1 MARKIFLHPFD
12 SVRDT
17 FVRPSASEKA
27 RQCCLLSI
35 ETIFHMVKQQER
47 PFIQSSHFRSFMLDV
62 GPLFVA
68 DDTHSGVPFFHPWP
82 IERLDSHPILLSD
95 PAVNRAVAIS
105 KEAMDRGPP
114 SLRKYGFPVQ
124 SRVKILNNVFV
135 NHVQNRP
142 RAGPEGQNESL
153 TAITGWIHLDGY
165 TPWLGP
171 DTVERPEWACNGGWV
186 HPGNKTPHFKAVM
199 YSAISG
205 SEECLLRGEVLTI
218 LGIMMERLQLE
229 SLRKHLIIP
238 VMLFSFMGPRHGRIL
253 LAYSDGRQ
261 LIIRKSPLYQ
271 FTSRD
276 EGSMEL
282 FARYQAAEI
291 GSGVTTSLPTVD
303 RREFRFSTGGLPR
316 GWYL

>member
-1 MARKIFLHPFD
+1 MA
-12 SVRDT
+12 
-17 FVRPSASEKA
+17 
-27 RQCCLLSI
+27 
-35 ETIFHMVKQQER
+35 KQQEM
-47 PFIQSSHFRSFMLDV
+47 PFIHPSHFRSFMLDV

-68 DDTHSGVPFFHPWP
+68 DDTHSGVPFFQPWS
-82 IERLDSHPILLSD
+82 IDRLDSHPILLSN
-95 PAVNRAVAIS
+95 PAVNRAVTIA

-153 TAITGWIHLDGY
+153 ASITNWMHLDGY
-165 TPWLGP
+165 APWLGAN
-171 DTVERPEWACNGGWV
+171 TVEKPEWACNGGWV
-186 HPGNKTPHFKAVM
+186 PPGDKQPHFKAVM

-205 SEECLLRGEVLTI
+205 REECLLRGEVLTI
-218 LGIMMERLQLE
+218 LGIMMERLRME
-229 SLRKHLIIP
+229 SLGKHLIIP

-253 LAYSDGRQ
+253 LAYFDGQQ
-261 LIIRKSPLYQ
+261 LVIRKSPLYQ

-291 GSGVTTSLPTVD
+291 GAGVTTRLPTLPD
-303 RREFRFSTGGLPR
+303 RRYFRFSTGGLSLA
-316 GWYL
+316 GW